1 MVTSGPKWP
10 AVASVQRF
18 DVRLQQLLDAMLSIG
33 SDLSLPAVLQ
43 RIIESACKLVDARYG
58 ALGVVDDH
66 GQLTDLATSGVDES
80 THDAVGRLPEFTG
93 ILGVLLSDPKP
104 VRLRDLSEHPLAE
117 GFPPGHPTMSSFLGV
132 PIRGKEAIGSL
143 YLADKQSGD
152 QFTEEDERLAVTLA
166 AASGVAIDNAH
177 LQSSLEHVAVLQDR
191 ERIARELHDKV
202 IQRLFA
208 AGMTLQTT
216 LPIAART
223 EVASRITQAV
233 EEIDETIRD
242 IRRTIFALETRTR
255 RGVRVDIFAHVDAA
269 REVLGF
275 TPELRLGGPIDSAV
289 PEATADHLLA
299 TLYEALSN
307 VAQHA
312 GASKVDV
319 AVEAGDE
326 LLLEVADDGAGLP
339 ERIEP
344 GQGLRNMERRA
355 LELGGSATVRP
366 GKGAGTVVEWRVPLS

>member
-10 AVASVQRF
+10 MVASVQRF

-43 RIIESACKLVDARYG
+43 RIIESACKLVDAKYG

-66 GQLTDLATSGVDES
+66 GQLTDLATSGIDES

-104 VRLRDLSEHPLAE
+104 VRLRDVSEHPLAQ
-117 GFPPGHPTMSSFLGV
+117 GFPPGHPEMSSFLGV

-152 QFTEEDERLAVTLA
+152 QFSEEDERLAVTLA
-166 AASGVAIDNAH
+166 AASGVAIDNAR
-177 LQSSLEHVAVLQDR
+177 LQSSLEHLAVLEDR

-216 LPIAART
+216 LPIARS
-223 EVASRITQAV
+223 EVASHITQAV

-275 TPELRLGGPIDSAV
+275 TPELRLEGPIDSAV
-289 PEATADHLLA
+289 PETTADHLLA
-299 TLYEALSN
+299 TLFEALSN

-326 LLLEVADDGAGLP
+326 LRLEVADDGAGLP
-339 ERIEP
+339 DRIEP

-355 LELGGSATVRP
+355 LELGGNATVRP